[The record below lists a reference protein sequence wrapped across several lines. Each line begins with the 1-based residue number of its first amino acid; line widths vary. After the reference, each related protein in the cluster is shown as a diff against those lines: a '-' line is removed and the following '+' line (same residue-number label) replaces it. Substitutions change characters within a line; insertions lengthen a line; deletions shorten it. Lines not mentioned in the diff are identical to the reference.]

1 MMNIPLT
8 MMNCSLEMMT
18 SVLKMSDFGADLH
31 LWKDAD
37 GEPIDLFRAIDPFA
51 GTVTGFEQEDDCI
64 YNARID

>member
-1 MMNIPLT
+1 
-8 MMNCSLEMMT
+8 MMT